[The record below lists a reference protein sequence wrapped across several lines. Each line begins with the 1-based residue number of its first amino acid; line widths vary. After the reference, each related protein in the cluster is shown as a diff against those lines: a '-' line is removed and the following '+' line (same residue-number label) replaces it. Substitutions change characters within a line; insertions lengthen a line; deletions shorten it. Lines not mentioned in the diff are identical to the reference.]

1 MKTNKTL
8 ILTAAVLS
16 TVSMGAYASNV
27 VTGTDAAA
35 FGKNNVVAGSSAFAG
50 GYSNTINSQ
59 NSIVAGTLNEVNKN
73 TAGNGSALVIGD
85 SNTVAASSVLAGG
98 YANKIT
104 GNNSVVNGIKNTVA
118 SDNSDVTGQNNNV
131 SGLANIVGGNTNNV
145 DGSYNI
151 TTGYKNATNGTSNV
165 VGGYLNKAIANNTL
179 VVGMNNKAT
188 ANEAFVGGQLS
199 KASGEGS
206 IAYGYAN
213 EATKLN
219 SVALGNQTK
228 ASADFATATGYLS
241 EAKGGWSFAAGNQS
255 KAIGNGSVA
264 FGNKNKAIGLHSFTA
279 GDNNVA
285 YGGNATALGN
295 FNTVAGVSS
304 FATGQNNTVS
314 KDFGTAI
321 GTNNSS
327 NGEASFVGGNG
338 STAQG
343 DNAFAFGYKT
353 QAIGDGNIAM
363 GKYANATGKDSLAL
377 GRDSVASAD
386 NTNALGQNAV
396 ASGENATAIGHG
408 SESAGRNSNALG
420 SSAKATADFSTAVGN
435 SAKANGVSSTATGF
449 NALAKGNF
457 STAYGNDA
465 QAKGNRSVAV
475 GYNARA
481 EESAVAIG
489 NNSNAG
495 AVNAVAVGAGN
506 AVTGIKSSAFG
517 VGNTVAQANTHVLG
531 NEIATT
537 QANSVVVGNK
547 STDRA
552 ATTEEEAE
560 INGLKYGNFA
570 GKGSVS
576 NGVMSIGSVGG
587 ERQLINVAAGKVSA
601 DSTDAVNGSQ
611 LYAVA
616 QNVSNVANS
625 TKNVIG
631 GNATVDQNGNI
642 TTNNIGGTGES
653 TIDAAIKKVNAKA
666 TGLETGSDNVT
677 VTSKTN
683 ATGDKTY
690 TVDVNKDLKLNSVTT
705 GDTKIDNNGLSVA
718 GKTYISK
725 DGLNA
730 NNQKVTNVA
739 NGRIAADS
747 KDAVNGSQLHKV
759 NQNIKALAGGIGEL
773 GGIVNEHDTLIQ
785 NNTTLANNAMAE
797 AKKHT
802 SVSAGNNV
810 TVSTSTNAAG
820 GTDYK
825 VSVDKVKFG
834 NVSLDDKGLN
844 NGGNKI
850 TNVADGTIAAGS
862 KDAVNGGQLNT
873 VVNNISNR
881 YDGLTNRVAKLD
893 ERVNKVGASAAAL
906 AALHPQ
912 DFNPDDKWS
921 VAAGY
926 GNYKGENAAALGA
939 FYRPNENTM
948 FSVAA
953 TIGSENMVNAGV
965 SIKFG
970 HSDKLVSNSR
980 VAMAREM
987 QDMKATIEAQNKK
1000 IELLVNMLLGN
1011 NDKVKDTV
1019 FPDVPEN
1026 HWAYT
1031 LVNDLAQRGYIDG
1044 YEDGQFKGDRL
1055 MTRYEFAAML
1065 DRAVQNGAAINQEM
1079 ADAIREFKPELDQI
1093 KASMRFHVDRISGE
1107 DTDLHKVERV
1117 RVNTESNRD
1126 QYGTVVTK

>member
-16 TVSMGAYASNV
+16 TISMSVCA
-27 VTGTDAAA
+27 T
-35 FGKNNVVAGSSAFAG
+35 
-50 GYSNTINSQ
+50 NTIN
-59 NSIVAGTLNEVNKN
+59 GTD
-73 TAGNGSALVIGD
+73 TAVFGHD
-85 SNTVAASSVLAGG
+85 NTV
-98 YANKIT
+98 N
-104 GNNSVVNGIKNTVA
+104 
-118 SDNSDVTGQNNNV
+118 
-131 SGLANIVGGNTNNV
+131 
-145 DGSYNI
+145 
-151 TTGYKNATNGTSNV
+151 
-165 VGGYLNKAIANNTL
+165 ANNAL
-179 VVGMNNKAT
+179 VVGMHNKAT

-199 KASGEGS
+199 EASGEGS
-206 IAYGYAN
+206 IAYGYSNTSTA
-213 EATKLN
+213 LN
-219 SVALGNQTK
+219 SVALGNFTK
-228 ASADFATATGYLS
+228 ATSDFATATGYMT
-241 EAKGGWSFAAGNQS
+241 EANGGWSFAAGNQS
-255 KAIGNGSVA
+255 VASGNGAAA
-264 FGNKNKAIGLHSFTA
+264 FGHKNQAIGLHSFAA
-279 GDNNVA
+279 GDS
-285 YGGNATALGN
+285 NAVFGTNSTVFGN
-295 FNTVAGVSS
+295 FNTVDGVSA
-304 FATGQNNTVS
+304 FAVGQKNTTS
-314 KDFGTAI
+314 ENFATAI
-321 GTNNSS
+321 GEENTAS
-327 NGEASFVGGNG
+327 GKASFAGGIR
-338 STAQG
+338 STASG
-343 DNAFAFGYKT
+343 KTAFAFGYGAKST
-353 QAIGDGNIAM
+353 EEGNIAM
-363 GKYANATGKDSLAL
+363 GTLSEATGENSTAIGSKVKATGTRTVAIGFNSK
-377 GRDSVASAD
+377 ASA
-386 NTNALGQNAV
+386 NNAV
-396 ASGENATAIGHG
+396 AIGTNSVARKDNSIAIGTG
-408 SESAGRNSNALG
+408 NQAYGKQSTVVGFGAYVGG
-420 SSAKATADFSTAVGN
+420 DYSTAVGN
-435 SAKANGVSSTATGF
+435 MNTVSGKISHAFGNENNVSGNASA
-449 NALAKGNF
+449 
-457 STAYGNDA
+457 
-465 QAKGNRSVAV
+465 
-475 GYNARA
+475 
-481 EESAVAIG
+481 AIG
-489 NNSNAG
+489 CSND
-495 AVNAVAVGAGN
+495 VKNDKTFVMGN
-506 AVTGIKSSAFG
+506 GIK
-517 VGNTVAQANTHVLG
+517 
-531 NEIATT
+531 TT
-537 QANSVVVGNK
+537 QDNSVVLGDS

-570 GKGSVS
+570 GKGSVT

-601 DSTDAVNGSQ
+601 DSTDAINGSQ

-625 TKNVIG
+625 TKDVIG

-666 TGLETGSDNVT
+666 TGIEAGSNNVT
-677 VTSKTN
+677 ISSKTN

-690 TVDVNKDLKLNSVTT
+690 TVDINKDLKLNSVIA
-705 GDTKIDNNGLSVA
+705 GDTKIDNKGLSVA
-718 GKTYISK
+718 GKTYVSK

-739 NGRIAADS
+739 DGKIAAGS
-747 KDAVNGSQLHKV
+747 KDAVNGGQLHQMDQK
-759 NQNIKALAGGIGEL
+759 IKALAGGVGEL
-773 GGIVNEHDTLIQ
+773 GMIVNEHDISIQ

-810 TVSTSTNAAG
+810 TVTTSTNAAG

-834 NVSLDDKGLN
+834 NVSLDNKGLN

-850 TNVADGTIAAGS
+850 TNVADGQIAAGS
-862 KDAVNGGQLNT
+862 KDAVNGGQLNSI
-873 VVNNISNR
+873 VNNISNR
-881 YDGLTNRVAKLD
+881 YDGLTNRVSKLD

-912 DFNPDDKWS
+912 DFNPDDKWT

-948 FSVAA
+948 FSIGA
-953 TIGSENMVNAGV
+953 TLGSENMVNAGV

-1000 IELLVNMLLGN
+1000 IEMLVNMLLGN
-1011 NDKVKDTV
+1011 NDKVNDTV

-1031 LVNDLAQRGYIDG
+1031 LVTDLAQRGYIVG

-1093 KASMRFHVDRISGE
+1093 KAGMRFHVDRISGE
-1107 DTDLHKVERV
+1107 DNDLHKVERV
-1117 RVNTESNRD
+1117 RVNNESNRD
-1126 QYGTVVTK
+1126 QYGTVITK

>member
-16 TVSMGAYASNV
+16 TVSMGVYASNV

-50 GYSNTINSQ
+50 GYSNTVNSQ

-85 SNTVAASSVLAGG
+85 SNNVAASSVLAGG

-118 SDNSDVTGQNNNV
+118 SDNSGVTGQNNNV
-131 SGLANIVGGNTNNV
+131 TGLANIVGGNTNNV

-151 TTGYKNATNGTSNV
+151 TSGYKNATNGTSNV
-165 VGGYLNKAIANNTL
+165 VGGYLNTAAANNVL
-179 VVGMNNKAT
+179 AVGMSNKAT
-188 ANEAFVGGQLS
+188 ANEAFVGGQKS
-199 KASGEGS
+199 EATGEGS

-213 EATKLN
+213 KSTSLN

-228 ASADFATATGYLS
+228 ATADFATATGYLT

-279 GDNNVA
+279 GDNNVV

-408 SESAGRNSNALG
+408 SESAGRNSNAFG
-420 SSAKATADFSTAVGN
+420 SSANASADFSTAVGN
-435 SAKANGVSSTATGF
+435 SAKAKGVSSTATGF
-449 NALAKGNF
+449 NALAN
-457 STAYGNDA
+457 
-465 QAKGNRSVAV
+465 GNRSVAV

-489 NNSNAG
+489 NNSNVG

-517 VGNTVAQANTHVLG
+517 VGNTVSQANTHVLG
-531 NEIATT
+531 NEITTT

-552 ATTEEEAE
+552 ATSEEEAE

-570 GKGSVS
+570 GKGSVA

-631 GNATVDQNGNI
+631 GNATIDQNGNI

-666 TGLETGSDNVT
+666 TGLEAGSNNVT

-705 GDTKIDNNGLSVA
+705 GDTKIDNKGLSVA
-718 GKTYISK
+718 GKTYVSK
-725 DGLNA
+725 DGINA
-730 NNQKVTNVA
+730 NDQKVTNVA
-739 NGRIAADS
+739 DGKIAAGS

-785 NNTTLANNAMAE
+785 NNTTLANNAIAE

-802 SVSAGNNV
+802 SVTAGNNV
-810 TVSTSTNAAG
+810 TVTTSTNAAG

-834 NVSLDDKGLN
+834 DVFLDNKGLN

-912 DFNPDDKWS
+912 DFNPDDKWT

-948 FSVAA
+948 FSVGA

-1000 IELLVNMLLGN
+1000 IEMLVNMLLGN

-1019 FPDVPEN
+1019 FTDVPEN